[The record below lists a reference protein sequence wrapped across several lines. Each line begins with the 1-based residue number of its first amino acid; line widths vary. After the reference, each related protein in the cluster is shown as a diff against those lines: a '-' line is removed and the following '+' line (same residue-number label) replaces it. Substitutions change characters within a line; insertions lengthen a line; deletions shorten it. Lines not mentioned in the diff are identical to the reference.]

1 MNLVLTSER
10 LLLTPLSETDIDIAL
25 EMYTDPAVVKYV
37 CDPMS
42 EDEIRKE
49 MSYVTKR
56 GSNGCIGIWCIS
68 DRRTSEKYGDGYLLP
83 MPVDEDDTDWD
94 LLVPDAMP
102 DGDIEVGYFLK
113 RSAWGNG
120 FATEACRRLIK
131 FAFEETSLKEV
142 VATLDE
148 GNQNSRIVL
157 EKAGFSYGGRIRAYG
172 KDGPH
177 FRISREEW
185 TELNQSGDES

>member
-1 MNLVLTSER
+1 MNLVLTTER
-10 LLLTPLSETDIDIAL
+10 LLLTPLLETDVDIAI
-25 EMYTDPAVVKYV
+25 EMYTDPAVVRYV

-42 EDEIRKE
+42 EDEIRGD
-49 MSYVTKR
+49 MTNATKR

-68 DRRTSEKYGDGYLLP
+68 DRRTSEKYGDAYLLP
-83 MPVDEDDTDWD
+83 MPVDQDDTDWD

-113 RSAWGNG
+113 PSAWGNG
-120 FATEACRRLIK
+120 FATEVCKRLIK

-142 VATLDE
+142 VASLDE
-148 GNQNSRIVL
+148 ENLNSRNVL
-157 EKAGFSYGGRIRAYG
+157 EKSGFSYGGKIRAYG
-172 KDGPH
+172 KDGPV

-185 TELNQSGDES
+185 IELGQSQ

>member
-1 MNLVLTSER
+1 MDLVLTSDR
-10 LLLTPLSETDIDIAL
+10 LLLTPLSETDIDSEFEL
-25 EMYTDPAVVKYV
+25 WTDPAVVRYI

-42 EDEIRKE
+42 EDEIRRE

-56 GSNGCIGIWCIS
+56 GGNGCIGIWCIS
-68 DRRTSEKYGDGYLLP
+68 DRDTSEKYGSGYLLP

-94 LLVPDAMP
+94 LVVPGSMP
-102 DGDIEVGYFLK
+102 DCDIEVGFFLK

-120 FATEACRRLIK
+120 FATEFCKRLLK
-131 FAFEETSLKEV
+131 FAFEETSLKEL

-148 GNQNSRIVL
+148 ANTNSRNVL

-172 KDGPH
+172 KDGPVY
-177 FRISREEW
+177 RISREEW
-185 TELNQSGDES
+185 TESDA